1 MDNRTNLDD
10 YLAGLGI
17 SDADE
22 NAPPPPIPDAAPAP
36 MPTLEAAH
44 EDPRTVL
51 QRFLKG
57 LTARIDPELTFV
69 IHETE
74 DALEVEINGENAARF
89 AGRDGRTLHAIEV
102 IAYTVLA
109 KQAGRA
115 DLRVRVDVGGYR
127 KRQADTLAKLAE
139 RLAVQVAKS
148 GEPHELQPMPA
159 ADRRIIHM
167 TLKEN
172 PDVMSESVGEGAAR
186 RLIIKPRHG

>member
-22 NAPPPPIPDAAPAP
+22 NAPPPPTPDTAQPP

-44 EDPRTVL
+44 EEPTIVL
-51 QRFLKG
+51 DRFLKG
-57 LTARIDPELTFV
+57 LTARIDPSLTYQ
-69 IHETE
+69 IHEQE
-74 DALEVEINGENAARF
+74 DALEAEINGEAAAKL

-109 KQAGRA
+109 KQAGRS
-115 DLRVRVDVGGYR
+115 DLRVRIDVGGFR
-127 KRQADTLAKLAE
+127 KRQADSLTKLAE
-139 RLAVQVAKS
+139 RLAVQVTKS

-167 TLKEN
+167 TLKEH